1 MAGLLIFVKVAPH
14 CAGPTAG
21 EVDRSVPVELDPDA
35 HVRDIIAKL
44 RETQAILGE
53 VAVEWQ
59 GKRLAGSDLL
69 ADVGLCPQST
79 ALVVPGYRHFRL
91 AGGSGHCAVVR
102 DGKVICWGRG
112 RGRLPALRSGVIGI
126 GCGSEHSVCLLESGD
141 IACWGT
147 DDSRATKP
155 PWQYG
160 RPALQVAAGYRHNVA
175 LLKLDISP
183 FAREDSGIVCW
194 GHGVQGQCT
203 VPSMTG
209 RVVQVAAGCDFT
221 AALLVDGTVTC
232 WGQNPALPRFPE
244 KVVQI
249 SCGGSHLIALL
260 ESGGVVVAMCGMRW
274 GVDQGQFSPPDFGAP
289 VQQVA
294 AGEQHGVAL
303 LENGDVRCWGSNE
316 FGQCTVPQLSCPA
329 VEVAA
334 KEAHSMAL
342 LQDGTVVVWGDQ
354 SGGQCR
360 VPPELS
366 VSHTATPGQTTAP
379 QDESKQI
386 GSSGEGAVAL
396 PTAPSSSS
404 SESEVLFNF
413 NAGGFVPRVN
423 GGPDP
428 WSTPGQ
434 VSGAP

>member
-160 RPALQVAAGYRHNVA
+160 RPALQVAAGHGHNIA
-175 LLKLDISP
+175 LLKVDTSP
-183 FAREDSGIVCW
+183 SAPEDSGVVCW
-194 GHGVQGQCT
+194 GYGSRGQCT
-203 VPSMTG
+203 VPTIPG
-209 RVVQVAAGCDFT
+209 RVVQVSAGGEFS
-221 AALLVDGTVTC
+221 AVLLADGTVKC
-232 WGQNPALPRFPE
+232 WGAAPAELPRFPG

-249 SCGGSHLIALL
+249 SCGSAHLVALL
-260 ESGGVVVAMCGMRW
+260 ESGEVECRGKAGVCT
-274 GVDQGQFSPPDFGAP
+274 PPDFGAP

-294 AGEQHGVAL
+294 AGHEHTVAL
-303 LENGDVRCWGSNE
+303 LEGGEVRCWGE
-316 FGQCTVPQLSCPA
+316 DFDGRCTVPRLSCPA
-329 VEVAA
+329 IEVAA
-334 KEAHSMAL
+334 SRIHSMAL
-342 LQDGTVVVWGDQ
+342 LEDGTVVMWGSDF
-354 SGGQCR
+354 GGQCK
-360 VPPELS
+360 VPPELA
-366 VSHTATPGQTTAP
+366 VSPGS
-379 QDESKQI
+379 QDAERSCD
-386 GSSGEGAVAL
+386 
-396 PTAPSSSS
+396 
-404 SESEVLFNF
+404 VL
-413 NAGGFVPRVN
+413 GG
-423 GGPDP
+423 
-428 WSTPGQ
+428 
-434 VSGAP
+434 